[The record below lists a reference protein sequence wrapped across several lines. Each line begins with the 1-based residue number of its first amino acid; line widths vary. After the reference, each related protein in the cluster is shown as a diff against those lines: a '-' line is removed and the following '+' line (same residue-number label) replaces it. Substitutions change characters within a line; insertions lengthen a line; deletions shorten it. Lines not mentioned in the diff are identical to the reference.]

1 MQIANLINN
10 KTVLIV
16 LALTLC
22 IGITGC
28 DKEAQGNE
36 ENHDVTL
43 PVVAQGFMNFA
54 VFCQSST

>member
-43 PVVAQGFMNFA
+43 PVVAQGGEDA
-54 VFCQSST
+54 